1 MLDKVIYRAGIY
13 CRLSSDDG
21 TIGDSSSIQ
30 TQKLM
35 LDKYCKEQGF
45 TIYDYYVDDGYSGL
59 NFNRPSFQRLVTD
72 IESGRINL
80 VITKD
85 LSRLGR
91 DYIQTGYYTEVYFQ
105 SKGVRYIALNDNID
119 TSKDNND
126 IAPFKNILNDMYA
139 RDLSRKVK
147 TAKRQRALNGM
158 FISAQT
164 PFGYRKDPLNSN
176 HLVIDEEAAKT
187 VRLIFDLFL
196 NGKGIVAIKKLL
208 TEQKIITPAAY
219 KAENGDTRF
228 DRFYSLRGEGWE
240 YNWCQATISKILK
253 DMVYIG
259 DMENKKYEI
268 PNYKIKKR
276 VKVPKESHIIVQ
288 NTHEAIILR
297 DEYERVQE
305 LLTSRKRPHKHNYE
319 NVFKSLVFC
328 MECGHRMHIY
338 YKKRKRSTTILY
350 LCPHHTAR
358 PDVCTHYN
366 YIKYLDLQELIT
378 KEIRVLF
385 ETMKDNNKLFELL
398 KQKLEEEDL
407 SVKHKEDKAK
417 IEKRLEALVNITL
430 KIYSDHASG
439 IIDDK
444 TYLKM
449 VNKCQVEQKEL
460 SEKLITINKQME
472 KSSDFDKKLEHLK
485 VKVNQF
491 LDFKELTKEMV
502 YQLISKIIIEYPKK
516 QESGKRTQQITIVWR
531 FIEVPL

>member
-1 MLDKVIYRAGIY
+1 MIQEIYKAGIY
-13 CRLSSDDG
+13 ARLSSDDG

-35 LDKYCKEQGF
+35 LEKYCKEQGF

-59 NFNRPSFQRLVTD
+59 NFNRPSFQRLITD
-72 IESGRINL
+72 IESGKINL

-105 SKGVRYIALNDNID
+105 SKGVRYIALNDAID
-119 TSKDNND
+119 TSHDNND

-139 RDLSRKVK
+139 KDLSRKVK

-164 PFGYRKDPLNSN
+164 PFGYKKDHLNPN

-187 VRLIFDLFL
+187 INLIFDLFL

-208 TEQKIITPAAY
+208 TQQKIITPAAY
-219 KAENGDTRF
+219 KAKNGDTRF

-268 PNYKIKKR
+268 PNYKTKKR
-276 VKVPKESHIIVQ
+276 VRVPKENHIIVQ
-288 NTHEAIILR
+288 NTHEAIISR
-297 DEYERVQE
+297 TDYDRVQE

-338 YKKRKRSTTILY
+338 YKMRKRSTTILY
-350 LCPHHTAR
+350 LCPHHTSR
-358 PDVCTHYN
+358 PDVCTHHN
-366 YIKYLDLQELIT
+366 YIKYLDLKELIT
-378 KEIRVLF
+378 KEIRALY
-385 ETMKDNNKLFELL
+385 ETMKNDDKLIELL
-398 KQKLEEEDL
+398 KQKLEEDDL
-407 SVKHKEDKAK
+407 SVKYKEDKAK
-417 IEKRLEALVNITL
+417 IERRLEALVNMTL
-430 KIYSDHASG
+430 KIYSDNVSG
-439 IIDDK
+439 MIDDK
-444 TYLKM
+444 TYLLM
-449 VNKCQVEQKEL
+449 VNKCQAEQKEL
-460 SEKLITINKQME
+460 NERLITINKQME
-472 KSSDFDKKLEHLK
+472 KSNDFDKKLEHLK
-485 VKVNQF
+485 EKVN
-491 LDFKELTKEMV
+491 
-502 YQLISKIIIEYPKK
+502 
-516 QESGKRTQQITIVWR
+516 
-531 FIEVPL
+531 